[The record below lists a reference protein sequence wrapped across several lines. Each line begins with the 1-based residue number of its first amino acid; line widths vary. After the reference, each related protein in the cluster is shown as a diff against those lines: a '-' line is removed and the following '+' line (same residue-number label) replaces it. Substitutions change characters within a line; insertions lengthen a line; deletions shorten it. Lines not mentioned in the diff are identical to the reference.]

1 MSHLQWHTL
10 LGNQKQ
16 PPTISLSSCIVA
28 SVSAI
33 APCAPMCGLPRYCR
47 TPETVMLSVW
57 VQEAHVQYV
66 CAICGKGDA
75 TPLEL
80 STAAGRGSQEW
91 GVGERGAQGLWQRM
105 GLVG

>member
-1 MSHLQWHTL
+1 
-10 LGNQKQ
+10 
-16 PPTISLSSCIVA
+16 
-28 SVSAI
+28 
-33 APCAPMCGLPRYCR
+33 
-47 TPETVMLSVW
+47 MLSVW

-105 GLVG
+105 GFGGVEWGQYGRWKGEEWLSQLVCAHTM